1 VNAAASRHP
10 RASLVDGAEQ
20 ALRTWL
26 APGRHREGDR
36 LPPEHELAAMLGI
49 SRGTLRTALRRL
61 AETGEIVRRQGSGT
75 FVGRLAAPG
84 MLSEGLERLE
94 AYASLARRREVHL
107 AARDVHVGEVALTAE
122 VAAELGTAA
131 GVTALQISRVVL
143 ADGRPAALMVDT
155 LHPSTPA
162 PPLQALCAAIEEGL
176 MVLDVLTDHGV
187 PIAFCD
193 TRISTAEI
201 AAEDPRGRALGLGGP
216 TAMLVLDEVYFITA
230 GQITHHSRDL
240 FTPGG
245 IDLRVVRWVEA
256 QRPDQVGG
264 TLQAAPVAGSAA
276 RGRPGKR

>member
-1 VNAAASRHP
+1 VNAAVSPQP

-20 ALRTWL
+20 ALRAWL

-75 FVGRLAAPG
+75 FVGRIAAPG

-94 AYASLARRREVHL
+94 SYASLARRRGVSL
-107 AARDVHVGEVALTAE
+107 VARDVHVGEVALTADI
-122 VAAELGTAA
+122 AAELGTPPGA
-131 GVTALQISRVVL
+131 TALQISRVVL

-155 LHPSTPA
+155 LHPATPA
-162 PPLQALCAAIEEGL
+162 PPLEAISAAMQEGL
-176 MVLDVLTDHGV
+176 MVLDVLADHGV

-193 TRISTAEI
+193 TRIATTQI
-201 AAEDPRGRALGLGGP
+201 AAEDPRGRALGLTGP
-216 TAMLVLDEVYFITA
+216 TAMLVLDEVYFVGA
-230 GQITHHSRDL
+230 GQITHHSRDV
-240 FTPGG
+240 FAPGS

-256 QRPDQVGG
+256 QRPDQVGSV
-264 TLQAAPVAGSAA
+264 LRPASVAGRTPS
-276 RGRPGKR
+276 GRSRR